1 MFNKDSLLLDEK
13 NDDFNSQDLVPIKD
27 IFQKTPKIKIGLGS
41 EIMRKKNLIRS
52 MIVSELGVPKTIK
65 RERKP
70 SALRRLE
77 KGLKKLF
84 FKKDGPVI
92 QKFPKIRQEIIQNDN
107 IRKRSLFDSKINL
120 GSLTYYTLKEGDISN
135 KTEAYLNEHKKG
147 IFERSSHFTI
157 KKERDPL
164 LELHDVS
171 QVLKKKKKILPSST
185 KSGFKLNEKMAK
197 YMIKENPD
205 LEDENEEN
213 ENNKKNNW
221 QTSPN
226 RMNSSI
232 VNGVNK
238 TSRQRNREN
247 QTFTNKNL
255 TEYNTFYKSFSNN
268 SSSNSNTVSIPNTK
282 KMKTTIIKKVEKL
295 GNKQH
300 KMEKKLFRIIDRA
313 QNNNKMK
320 CGIDRDLETILGAKI
335 KKKKKFGQTKEFYIQ
350 AVKIKDDYSLM
361 DSKKAQL
368 LKLSDSINNL
378 TDEVALKFADR
389 LIEAYYQKTV
399 LAKLDIPLVAP
410 DVVKKKLKIE
420 GEKLRSKIN
429 HNNEIL
435 KKMGFNAEKEK
446 INLNKTYQKFKI
458 Y

>member
-1 MFNKDSLLLDEK
+1 
-13 NDDFNSQDLVPIKD
+13 
-27 IFQKTPKIKIGLGS
+27 
-41 EIMRKKNLIRS
+41 
-52 MIVSELGVPKTIK
+52 
-65 RERKP
+65 
-70 SALRRLE
+70 
-77 KGLKKLF
+77 
-84 FKKDGPVI
+84 
-92 QKFPKIRQEIIQNDN
+92 
-107 IRKRSLFDSKINL
+107 
-120 GSLTYYTLKEGDISN
+120 
-135 KTEAYLNEHKKG
+135 
-147 IFERSSHFTI
+147 
-157 KKERDPL
+157 
-164 LELHDVS
+164 
-171 QVLKKKKKILPSST
+171 
-185 KSGFKLNEKMAK
+185 MAK

-268 SSSNSNTVSIPNTK
+268 SSSNSNTVIIPNTK